1 MIRLALLRHGHT
13 SWNREGRIQGRTDIP
28 LDPEAEA
35 HLKSLRLPAPW
46 DEADLVSSP
55 LSRAVRTAEILTARA
70 PRTEP
75 ALLEMDWGAWEGGQG
90 TALRA
95 DPESGYRDLESWGWN
110 FTPPGGESPATLRDR
125 LVPWAESLKSDTLAV
140 CHIGTMRVLLA
151 CATAWQFDGP
161 PPFRIKRDRLYI
173 LRIHKGDW
181 QLEEAVPRLERQAS

>member
-28 LDPEAEA
+28 LDPDAEA
-35 HLKSLRLPAPW
+35 HLKSLRLPTPW
-46 DEADLVSSP
+46 DQVDLISSP
-55 LSRAVRTAEILTARA
+55 LSRAVRTAEILCGRT

-75 ALLEMDWGAWEGGQG
+75 ALLEMDWGTWEGGQG

-95 DPESGYRDLESWGWN
+95 DPASGYRDLESWGWN

-161 PPFRIKRDRLYI
+161 PPFRIKRERLYI
-173 LRIHKGDW
+173 LRINKRGW
-181 QLEEAVPRLERQAS
+181 ELEEPVTRLERRAS